1 MHRPFRWFGLALL
14 SALGVACAD
23 RQPTRE
29 VVYAWTAGADSTAA
43 DFLAV
48 IDVTPGSA
56 AAGAILARVEVPG
69 RGNGPHHSEHELA
82 ADGRLFVN
90 GFASGQSWV
99 FDVSVPTAPRIV
111 RQFGDVGGYSHPHSF
126 LRLPGGNVLGV
137 FQMQH
142 LASGTR
148 PGGLVEMTPGGEFV
162 RASAPQPDSIPSA
175 HRVYSGLV
183 VAALDRI
190 VTTSTDMDD
199 GGAESRRVQVW
210 RLSDLALLHTFS
222 LPDGPLGD
230 EAQYTAEPRLMADG
244 RTVLVSTFNCGLYL
258 LDGLD
263 GAAPSGRLVSS
274 FPRRDDTSCAIPYI
288 VGQYYLVTVPAYAA
302 VVALDV
308 SDPTAPREVSRVAFD
323 STDVPHWISVSPDGR
338 RVVVTGYATMERR
351 IELLDFDPATGRLSR
366 AFTVPDVG
374 GVPHGTVF
382 GRR

>member
-1 MHRPFRWFGLALL
+1 MRFFPRGIL
-14 SALGVACAD
+14 ACASVAFAFGCARAEPAPD
-23 RQPTRE
+23 
-29 VVYAWTAGADSTAA
+29 VIFAWAAGADSSAA

-48 IDVTPGSA
+48 IDVTPGSE
-56 AAGAILARVEVPG
+56 AAGQVLARVEVPG
-69 RGNGPHHSEHELA
+69 RRNGPHHSEHELFG
-82 ADGRLFVN
+82 DGRLFVN

-99 FDVSVPTAPRIV
+99 FDVSTPTAPRIV
-111 RQFGDVGGYSHPHSF
+111 TQFGDMGGYSHPHSF
-126 LRLPGGNVLGV
+126 IRLPNGNVLGV

-142 LASGTR
+142 LESGMR
-148 PGGLVEMTPGGEFV
+148 PGGLVELTPDGALV
-162 RASAPQPDSIPSA
+162 RASAPQPDSIPAA

-183 VAALDRI
+183 VEALDRI

-199 GGAESRRVQVW
+199 GGAESRRIQVW
-210 RLSDLALLHTFS
+210 RLSDLSLLHTLS

-230 EAQYTAEPRLMADG
+230 EALYTAEPRLMADG

-263 GAAPSGRLVSS
+263 GDRPSGRLVST

-288 VGQYYLVTVPAYAA
+288 VGRYYLVTVPAYSA
-302 VVALDV
+302 VVALDI
-308 SDPTAPREVSRVAFD
+308 SDPAAPREVSRVAFD

-338 RVVVTGYATMERR
+338 RVVVTGYATMRR
-351 IELLDFDPATGRLSR
+351 RVELLDFDPESGRLSR
-366 AFTVPDVG
+366 ALTVPDVG

>member
-1 MHRPFRWFGLALL
+1 MRAPSRGILACAGVAF
-14 SALGVACAD
+14 ALGCASPEPSRD
-23 RQPTRE
+23 
-29 VVYAWTAGADSTAA
+29 VIYAWAAGADSSAA

-56 AAGAILARVEVPG
+56 AAGQVITRVEVPG

-82 ADGRLFVN
+82 GDGRLFVN

-99 FDVSVPTAPRIV
+99 FAVSAPTAPRV
-111 RQFGDVGGYSHPHSF
+111 VKRFGDAGGYSHPHSF
-126 LRLPGGNVLGV
+126 IRLPNGNVLGV

-142 LASGTR
+142 TASGMR
-148 PGGLVEMTPGGEFV
+148 PGGLVEFTPDGEVV
-162 RASAPQPDSIPSA
+162 RASAPQPDSIPDA

-183 VAALDRI
+183 VGALDRI
-190 VTTSTDMDD
+190 VTTSTDMAD

-230 EAQYTAEPRLMADG
+230 EARYTAEPRLMKDG
-244 RTVLVSTFNCGLYL
+244 RTVTVSTFNCGLYL

-263 GAAPSGRLVSS
+263 GDAPSGRLVST

-288 VGQYYLVTVPAYAA
+288 VGDYYLVTVPAYSA
-302 VVALDV
+302 VVALDI

-323 STDVPHWISVSPDGR
+323 STDVPHWISLSPDGR
-338 RVVVTGYATMERR
+338 RVVVTGYATMQRR
-351 IELLDFDPATGRLSR
+351 IELLDFDPASGALSR
-366 AFTVPDVG
+366 ALTVPDVG